1 MTDTPANT
9 PPNPASGASAP
20 TANSGDYGA
29 SSIKVLKGLDAV
41 RKRPG
46 MYIGDTDDG
55 SGLHHMVFEVSDN
68 AIDEA
73 LAGHCDRIVI
83 TLNADGSVSVEDN
96 GRGIPTGIHPEEGV
110 SAAEVIMTQLH
121 AGGKFDNTNDDN
133 AYKVSG
139 GLHGVGV
146 SVVNALSEWL
156 DLTIWRDGEEHTMRF
171 AYGDAV
177 APLRVVGPATDQ
189 EGNAK
194 KGTMVTFFPSPATF
208 KITDF
213 DFDRLE
219 HRYRELAFLNS
230 GVRLFLVDARHEE
243 RREVELYYEGGIA
256 AFVKFLDRAKAP
268 LFPEPIAI
276 SGQRDDIGIDVA
288 LEWNDS
294 YYENVLCFTN
304 NIPQRDGGTHLAA
317 FRSALTRTLNSY
329 ADKTGQLKKEKVSLT
344 GDDMREG
351 LTAIVSVKLPDPKF
365 SSQTKDKL
373 VSSEVRQPLESL
385 LADRLS
391 DWLEEN
397 PQNARQIIQK
407 VIDAAAAREAAK
419 KAREASRKSVL
430 GIASLPGK
438 LADCQEKDPAKSELF
453 LVEGDSAGGS
463 AKQGRD
469 RHFQAILPLRGKILN
484 VERARFDRMLGSRE
498 IGTLIQAMGTGIGRD
513 EFNADKLRYHK
524 IVIMTY
530 ADVDGAH
537 IRTLLL
543 TFFYRQMPELIER
556 GHLFIAQ
563 PPLYKATRGRSEVYL
578 KDDAALDDYLV
589 ENGVGASVLEGG
601 AGARTGA
608 DLRALVDHAR
618 RMRTLM
624 RYVPRRYDPMIIE
637 ALALGGALD
646 PDLAPEDRLAV
657 VERVVTGLDAGDEGS
672 RWKVALTG
680 DGGIH
685 FERSWRGV
693 TDHHIIEAT
702 FLGSAEARKLHALA
716 VEQADGYAAPAR
728 LVSTKVAAAQVEAEP
743 AAVDAPSEEGEELP
757 PVAAKPTGSITRPS
771 QLLEAVLLVGRKGL
785 AIQRYKGLG
794 EMNAEQLWETTLD
807 PAVRSMLR
815 VEIAQ
820 ADLADEIFTR
830 LMGDVVEPRREF
842 IQDNALNVAN
852 LDV

>member
-1 MTDTPANT
+1 MASDDNNTTD
-9 PPNPASGASAP
+9 SAP
-20 TANSGDYGA
+20 NSNAYGA
-29 SSIKVLKGLDAV
+29 DSIKVLKGLDAV

-73 LAGHCDRIVI
+73 LAGHCDKII
-83 TLNADGSVSVEDN
+83 IQLNPDGSVSVEDN
-96 GRGIPTGIHPEEGV
+96 GRGIPTGIHSEEGV

-121 AGGKFDNTNDDN
+121 AGGKFENTSDDN

-156 DLTIWRDGEEHTMRF
+156 DLNIWRDGEEHYMRF

-177 APLRVVGPATDQ
+177 APLKVIGPAN
-189 EGNAK
+189 GK
-194 KGTMVTFFPSPATF
+194 KGTRVTFLASTEKTPGDGGTF
-208 KITDF
+208 KNQIEYDF
-213 DFDRLE
+213 DKLE

-230 GVRLFLVDARHEE
+230 GVRLFLRDARHEE
-243 RREVELYYEGGIA
+243 VKEVELFYEGGIA
-256 AFVKFLDRAKAP
+256 AFVKWLDRNKSP
-268 LFPEPIAI
+268 LFPEPI
-276 SGQRDDIGIDVA
+276 SVNGQRDDIGIDVA

-317 FRSALTRTLNSY
+317 FRAALTRTINSY
-329 ADKTGQLKKEKVSLT
+329 ADKSGLLKKEKVTLT

-373 VSSEVRQPLESL
+373 VSSEVRQPLEAL
-385 LADRLS
+385 MADKMS

-397 PQNARQIIQK
+397 PALARAIIQK

-419 KAREASRKSVL
+419 KARELTRRKGVMD
-430 GIASLPGK
+430 IASLPGK
-438 LADCQEKDPAKSELF
+438 LADCQERDPAKSELF

-484 VERARFDRMLGSRE
+484 VERARFDRMLSSKE

-513 EFNADKLRYHK
+513 DFNLEKLRYHK
-524 IVIMTY
+524 IVIMTD

-543 TFFYRQMPELIER
+543 TFFYRQMPEIIEA

-563 PPLYKATRGRSEVYL
+563 PPLYKATKGRSEVYL

-589 ENGVGASVLEGG
+589 EAGVAGNRLETASGTRFGDDL
-601 AGARTGA
+601 AG
-608 DLRALVDHAR
+608 LVDHAR
-618 RMRTLM
+618 RMKTLM
-624 RYVPRRYDPMIIE
+624 RYVPRRYDSSIIE
-637 ALALGGALD
+637 ALALGRALD
-646 PDLAPEDRLAV
+646 PEATREQRGERLAAV
-657 VERVVTGLDAGDEGS
+657 TQRLDLTDADARWTARVTD
-672 RWKVALTG
+672 
-680 DGGIH
+680 DGGFH
-685 FERSWRGV
+685 FERWWRGV
-693 TDHHIIEAT
+693 TDHHIIEAA
-702 FLGSAEARKLHALA
+702 FLTSAEGRKLHTLA
-716 VEQADGYAAPAR
+716 AEQADSYAQIAKLVSAKIAQADEAAPVAEGEED
-728 LVSTKVAAAQVEAEP
+728 LPVAAAKGETLVAR
-743 AAVDAPSEEGEELP
+743 PSE
-757 PVAAKPTGSITRPS
+757 
-771 QLLEAVLLVGRKGL
+771 LLDAILASGRKGL
-785 AIQRYKGLG
+785 SIQRYKGLG

-807 PAVRSMLR
+807 PSNRSML
-815 VEIAQ
+815 VVQVDQ
-820 ADLADEIFTR
+820 ADVADEIFTR

-842 IQDNALNVAN
+842 IQENALSVAN